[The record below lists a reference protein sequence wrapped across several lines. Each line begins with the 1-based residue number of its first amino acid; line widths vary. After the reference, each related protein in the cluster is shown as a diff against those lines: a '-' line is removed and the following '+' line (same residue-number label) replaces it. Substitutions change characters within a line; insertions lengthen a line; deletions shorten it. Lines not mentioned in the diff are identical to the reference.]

1 MSWEDK
7 NPLYIRDL
15 RNILIFISLNKN
27 IKTKCCAVGGTI
39 HIHGLC
45 ACVVIVQVPKVFKI
59 NEGLS
64 LRLNF

>member
-1 MSWEDK
+1 MLCS
-7 NPLYIRDL
+7 
-15 RNILIFISLNKN
+15 
-27 IKTKCCAVGGTI
+27 GGTI

>member
-27 IKTKCCAVGGTI
+27 IKTKCCAVGEQSI
-39 HIHGLC
+39 FM
-45 ACVVIVQVPKVFKI
+45 ACVHAW
-59 NEGLS
+59 L
-64 LRLNF
+64 